1 MQSAGCL
8 ESRAGNECLRLAW
21 RERRRISCGAANI
34 IVMTDV
40 QLYLAIG
47 LPVFAFLVNIALG
60 VIQTNSLQA
69 RITSLETSTNARFSS
84 VESNMNARFSSLE
97 TRFDTLTDKVV
108 DIDNRLT
115 RVEERLLH
123 S

>member
-1 MQSAGCL
+1 M
-8 ESRAGNECLRLAW
+8 
-21 RERRRISCGAANI
+21 
-34 IVMTDV
+34 

-47 LPVFAFLVNIALG
+47 LPVFAFLLNIALG

-69 RITSLETSTNARFSS
+69 RITSVENRIASVETNMNARFSS
-84 VESNMNARFSSLE
+84 VESNINARFTSLE
-97 TRFDTLTDKVV
+97 TRFDTLADKVV

>member
-1 MQSAGCL
+1 
-8 ESRAGNECLRLAW
+8 
-21 RERRRISCGAANI
+21 
-34 IVMTDV
+34 MTDV

-47 LPVFAFLVNIALG
+47 LPVFAFLLNIALG
-60 VIQTNSLQA
+60 VIQTNALQA
-69 RITSLETSTNARFSS
+69 RITSVENSMNSRFASAESNTNARFTSL
-84 VESNMNARFSSLE
+84 ESNMNARLTSLESNMNARLSGLE

>member
-1 MQSAGCL
+1 M
-8 ESRAGNECLRLAW
+8 W
-21 RERRRISCGAANI
+21 I
-34 IVMTDV
+34 TDV
-40 QLYLAIG
+40 QLYFAIG
-47 LPVFAFLVNIALG
+47 LPAFAFLLNIALG
-60 VIQTNSLQA
+60 VIQTNSIQA
-69 RITSLETSTNARFSS
+69 RITSVETSVNSRFASIESNLNARFT
-84 VESNMNARFSSLE
+84 SLE

>member
-1 MQSAGCL
+1 
-8 ESRAGNECLRLAW
+8 
-21 RERRRISCGAANI
+21 
-34 IVMTDV
+34 MTDV
-40 QLYLAIG
+40 QLYLAIC
-47 LPVFAFLVNIALG
+47 LPVFAFLLNIALG

-69 RITSLETSTNARFSS
+69 RITSVETSMNSRFAGVDARFSS
-84 VESNMNARFSSLE
+84 LESNMNARFTSLE
-97 TRFDTLTDKVV
+97 TRFDTLTGKVV

>member
-1 MQSAGCL
+1 M
-8 ESRAGNECLRLAW
+8 
-21 RERRRISCGAANI
+21 
-34 IVMTDV
+34 VMTDV
-40 QLYLAIG
+40 QLYIAIG
-47 LPVFAFLVNIALG
+47 LPVFAFLLNIALS

-69 RITSLETSTNARFSS
+69 RMTSVETQMNARFTSLESTTNSRFASL
-84 VESNMNARFSSLE
+84 ESNMNARFASVENHMSNLE

>member
-1 MQSAGCL
+1 
-8 ESRAGNECLRLAW
+8 
-21 RERRRISCGAANI
+21 
-34 IVMTDV
+34 MTDV

-47 LPVFAFLVNIALG
+47 LPVFAFLLNIALG
-60 VIQTNSLQA
+60 VIQTSSLQA
-69 RITSLETSTNARFSS
+69 RITSVETGMNSRFASVEANVNARFTSL
-84 VESNMNARFSSLE
+84 EANMNARFTSLE

>member
-1 MQSAGCL
+1 ML
-8 ESRAGNECLRLAW
+8 
-21 RERRRISCGAANI
+21 
-34 IVMTDV
+34 MTDV
-40 QLYLAIG
+40 QLYFAIG
-47 LPVFAFLVNIALG
+47 LPVFAFLLNIALG

-69 RITSLETSTNARFSS
+69 RITSVETSMNSRFAS
-84 VESNMNARFSSLE
+84 VESNLNSRFASVESNLNARFTSFE

>member
-1 MQSAGCL
+1 MG
-8 ESRAGNECLRLAW
+8 
-21 RERRRISCGAANI
+21 
-34 IVMTDV
+34 MTDV

-69 RITSLETSTNARFSS
+69 RITSVETS
-84 VESNMNARFSSLE
+84 VNARFSSLE
-97 TRFDTLTDKVV
+97 SNIHARFASLETRFETLTDKVV

-115 RVEERLLH
+115 RVEERLLRP
-123 S
+123 

>member
-1 MQSAGCL
+1 MN
-8 ESRAGNECLRLAW
+8 SR
-21 RERRRISCGAANI
+21 
-34 IVMTDV
+34 
-40 QLYLAIG
+40 
-47 LPVFAFLVNIALG
+47 FA
-60 VIQTNSLQA
+60 
-69 RITSLETSTNARFSS
+69 S
-84 VESNMNARFSSLE
+84 VESNPNARFTGFE

>member
-1 MQSAGCL
+1 
-8 ESRAGNECLRLAW
+8 
-21 RERRRISCGAANI
+21 
-34 IVMTDV
+34 MTDV

-47 LPVFAFLVNIALG
+47 LPVFAFLLNIALG

-69 RITSLETSTNARFSS
+69 RITSVENSMNSRFASVDARFSSLEANTNARFTSL
-84 VESNMNARFSSLE
+84 EANMNARFSSLE